1 MMAVL
6 TARNGRIHLCV
17 TVFAKCDS
25 ALCRSFGHLGGNLD
39 SSSSSEALICF
50 VKLVNL
56 ACSEFFLILHGIWHL
71 WNLSIRHEFNCIF
84 KELSPLS
91 LSQILNIILALC
103 HLHGFKNVSL
113 ISVKTLFVFWFFGFC
128 LFPFL
133 DREECVCDLLFIS
146 TFLPLHAFL
155 VEG

>member
-56 ACSEFFLILHGIWHL
+56 ACSEFFFLF
-71 WNLSIRHEFNCIF
+71 SMEFGT
-84 KELSPLS
+84 S
-91 LSQILNIILALC
+91 
-103 HLHGFKNVSL
+103 G
-113 ISVKTLFVFWFFGFC
+113 ISVLDMNSIVF
-128 LFPFL
+128 LKN
-133 DREECVCDLLFIS
+133 
-146 TFLPLHAFL
+146 L
-155 VEG
+155 VPSA